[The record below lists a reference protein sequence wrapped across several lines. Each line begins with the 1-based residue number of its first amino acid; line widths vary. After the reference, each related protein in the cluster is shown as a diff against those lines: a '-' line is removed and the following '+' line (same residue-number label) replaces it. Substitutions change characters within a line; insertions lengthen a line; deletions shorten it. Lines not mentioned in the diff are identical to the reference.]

1 MKAHSHLENK
11 KASCSVSASIISCWI
26 TLVLKQAG
34 VDTFKFGAHSTR
46 TAFPSAAKQAGV
58 LIMDILST
66 GNRLKKKTELS
77 LKRTDNIW
85 L

>member
-1 MKAHSHLENK
+1 MT
-11 KASCSVSASIISCWI
+11 ASIISCWK
-26 TLVLKQAG
+26 TFVLKQAG
-34 VDTFKFGAHSTR
+34 VDTFKFGAHSTQA
-46 TAFPSAAKQAGV
+46 AFPSAAKQAGV

-66 GNRLKKKTELS
+66 GNRLKKKKTELS